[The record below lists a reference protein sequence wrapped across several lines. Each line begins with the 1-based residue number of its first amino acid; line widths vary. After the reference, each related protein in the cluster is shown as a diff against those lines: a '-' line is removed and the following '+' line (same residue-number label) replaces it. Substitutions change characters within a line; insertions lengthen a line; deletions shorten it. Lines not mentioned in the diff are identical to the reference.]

1 MVSEN
6 NRQADETQGLREAL
20 ELNHIGSWEWDIPN
34 EIVTWSNKTY
44 EILGLPVDGVTP
56 SYAVALD
63 HVHPQDRDRY
73 ESAIRECLEET
84 GEYTLRNRILRS
96 DGAVRHVIAH
106 GRLVRN
112 EDLAPVRMYGT
123 LQDVTVDFRE
133 TARAREAELR
143 SLSMCRRLENQ
154 VRLMV
159 EASPIAL
166 VMVDRDS
173 RITTLNTS
181 AEVLFGYRRNELLGS
196 SIDVLVPKESRAQ
209 HVHHRRAYLQA
220 PTERLMSR
228 AKELSGRR
236 KDGSLVP
243 LDVSLSPVETDEGLA
258 VLVTIIDLTERRR
271 AETELRESETRFRQM
286 AERIDDLFYVLDMPE
301 GTVSYVSPACETIFH
316 RSSEE
321 LSSNG
326 EAWHGFVHKAD
337 RKRVLEKQQELLH
350 GLAFDEEYRI
360 CRPKGDVRWIRDRAF
375 PVWDKAGNVQRMI
388 GILQDITKHRQLEE
402 ELRQAQKME
411 AIGQLASG
419 VAHDFNNLLMGIV
432 GCTSI
437 AMDALDD
444 AKRARSFLEEVKKS
458 AMGGSTIASQL
469 LAFAR
474 KSPVELELCD
484 LHEVVSD
491 TEFMLRRLLAEDIE
505 LVVVLGAQQHLVYL
519 DRVQLGQVLLNLVVN
534 ARDAMHLGGRLTIET
549 RNVMIDPG
557 TRASATQK
565 LQGLYVALR
574 VRDTGCGMSSETQGR
589 VFEPFFTTKEV
600 GKGTGLGLATV
611 FGIVNR
617 AQGTIDVE
625 SEVGVGTTFE
635 VLLPRVLPQ
644 KNKVPELETPAP
656 GETILGTILLVEDDG
671 AVRMTTRYYLESAGH
686 TVVEATT
693 GTDALRVCQEY
704 PGTLDI
710 LLTDMVLPGLN
721 GADVAARISELRPGI
736 QLVFMSAHPPDWL
749 VDEGRLSEGVTSL
762 LKPFS
767 AEELESVIQDKLLRL
782 KRELL

>member
-34 EIVTWSNKTY
+34 EVVTWSNKTY
-44 EILGLPVDGVTP
+44 EILGLPIDGVTP

-73 ESAIRECLEET
+73 ESALKECLEET

-123 LQDVTVDFRE
+123 LQDVTADFRE

-166 VMVDRDS
+166 VMVDGDS

-196 SIDVLVPKESRAQ
+196 SIDVLVPKENRAQ
-209 HVHHRRAYLQA
+209 HVHDRRAYLQA

-271 AETELRESETRFRQM
+271 AVTELRESETRFRQM

-326 EAWHGFVHKAD
+326 QAWHGFVHKAD

-644 KNKVPELETPAP
+644 KTKVPELETPAP

-671 AVRMTTRYYLESAGH
+671 AVRMTTRYYLENAGH

-721 GADVAARISELRPGI
+721 GADVASRISELRPGI

-767 AEELESVIQDKLLRL
+767 AEELESAIQDKLLRL